1 MRIHEV
7 KFRNSTDNY
16 SVIIGKN
23 SLSIIQKKIKKLCP
37 KTKKIALIIDSKVP
51 RKYVNLLKKKLKNFE
66 TFFFSFNADEKS
78 KSFKTIENLLQKVLL
93 KNLNRS
99 DLIIGVGGGITGDV
113 SGFVASIYKRGVN
126 FINVPTTLLAQADSA
141 IGGKTGVNSN
151 QGKNLIGSF
160 YQPKIVINDT
170 SFLDSLPKKEMICGY
185 AEILKHSIIKDKS
198 FFYWLKKNTK
208 HILSRR
214 VKELAYAIKK
224 SCKIKMYFVNKDVDE
239 KGLRMIL
246 NFGHTFAHAIEV
258 KNNYS
263 KKISHGEAVLTGMI
277 LATRLS
283 YVKKVCTKKA
293 LDEIEGIYKKNNLK
307 YTLVKYNNI
316 KSIVSLIP
324 FLKNDKKNDDD
335 RINFVLL
342 KKIGET
348 TFPGKFKI
356 STKNLKNKASLLVNA
371 NF

>member
-1 MRIHEV
+1 MKMHEL
-7 KFRNSTDNY
+7 KFRNSNHNY
-16 SVIIGKN
+16 SVIIGNN

-37 KTKKIALIIDSKVP
+37 KTKKIVLIIDTKVP
-51 RKYVNLLKKKLKNFE
+51 RKFKNIFKDKLKNYE
-66 TFFFSFNADEKS
+66 TFFFPFRANEKS
-78 KSFKTIENLLQKVLL
+78 KSLKSVEKLLKKMML

-99 DLIIGVGGGITGDV
+99 DLIISVGGGITGDV

-141 IGGKTGVNSN
+141 IGGKTGVNST

-160 YQPKIVINDT
+160 YQPKLVINDT
-170 SFLDSLPKKEMICGY
+170 SFLNSLPKKEMVCGY
-185 AEILKHSIIKDKS
+185 AEILKHSIIKDKN
-198 FFYWLKKNTK
+198 FFNWLKKNTK
-208 HILSRR
+208 HILSKKI
-214 VKELAYAIKK
+214 KELTYAVKK
-224 SCKIKMYFVNKDVDE
+224 SCEIKIYYVSRDTNE

-283 YVKKVCTKKA
+283 FVKNICSKNV
-293 LDEIEGIYKKNNLK
+293 LREIEDIYKRNNLI
-307 YTLVKYNNI
+307 YTFKKYNNHKLI
-316 KSIVSLIP
+316 NSLVP

-342 KKIGET
+342 KKVGKT
-348 TFPGKFKI
+348 TSPGKFKI
-356 STKNLKNKASLLVNA
+356 PIHDLKVQSKSISQC
-371 NF
+371 

>member
-1 MRIHEV
+1 MKMHELKFKNSIH
-7 KFRNSTDNY
+7 NY
-16 SVIIGKN
+16 SVITGNN
-23 SLSIIQKKIKKLCP
+23 SLKVIQKKIKKLCP
-37 KTKKIALIIDSKVP
+37 KTKKIVLIIDTKVP
-51 RKYVNLLKKKLKNFE
+51 KKFKNIVKKKLKNYE
-66 TFFFSFNADEKS
+66 TFFFPFKANEKS
-78 KSFKTIENLLQKVLL
+78 KSLRSAEKLLKKILI

-99 DLIIGVGGGITGDV
+99 DLIISVGGGITGDV
-113 SGFVASIYKRGVN
+113 SGFVASIYKRGIN

-141 IGGKTGVNSN
+141 IGGKTGVNST

-160 YQPKIVINDT
+160 YQPKLVINDT
-170 SFLDSLPKKEMICGY
+170 SFLNSLPKKEMVCGY

-198 FFYWLKKNTK
+198 FFNWLKKNTK
-208 HILSRR
+208 LVLSKKI
-214 VKELAYAIKK
+214 KELTYAVKK
-224 SCKIKMYFVNKDVDE
+224 SCEIKMYFVRRDTNE

-283 YVKKVCTKKA
+283 FVKKVCSKNVLK
-293 LDEIEGIYKKNNLK
+293 EIENIYKKNNLT
-307 YTLVKYNNI
+307 YTFKKYNNYKLI
-316 KSIVSLIP
+316 NSLIP

-342 KKIGET
+342 KKVGKT
-348 TFPGKFKI
+348 TAPGKFKI
-356 STKNLKNKASLLVNA
+356 QINDLKNQSKSISQY
-371 NF
+371 